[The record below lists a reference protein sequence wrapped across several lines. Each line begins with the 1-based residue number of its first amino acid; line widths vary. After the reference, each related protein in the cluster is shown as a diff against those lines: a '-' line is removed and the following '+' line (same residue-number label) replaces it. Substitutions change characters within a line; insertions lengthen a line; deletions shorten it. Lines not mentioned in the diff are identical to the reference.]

1 MPEDGAACSEVFC
14 STTRSEGEDLRM
26 PRYMVQFAYT
36 AAAWTALTKNP
47 QNRAEGL
54 NALAQRMGGRLL
66 DLYYCF
72 GEYDGMAILEL
83 PDDTA
88 ATAAVLAAIA
98 PGHLKSSRTTR
109 LMSVEETMDAMR
121 KAGSVTYAGPTG

>member
-1 MPEDGAACSEVFC
+1 
-14 STTRSEGEDLRM
+14 M

-36 AAAWTALTKNP
+36 AAAWAALTKNP

-54 NALAQRMGGRLL
+54 NALAERMGGRLL

-98 PGHLKSSRTTR
+98 PGHVKSSRTTR

-121 KAGSVTYAGPTG
+121 KAGSATYAGPTG

>member
-1 MPEDGAACSEVFC
+1 
-14 STTRSEGEDLRM
+14 M

-72 GEYDGMAILEL
+72 GEYDGVAILEL
-83 PDDTA
+83 PDDTS
-88 ATAAVLAAIA
+88 ATATVLAAVA
-98 PGHLKSSRTTR
+98 PGHVKSIRTTR
-109 LMSVEETMDAMR
+109 LMSVEETMEAMR
-121 KAGSVTYAGPTG
+121 KAGSATYAGPTG

>member
-1 MPEDGAACSEVFC
+1 MKMAPLAARYSALRI
-14 STTRSEGEDLRM
+14 TQEGEDLRM

-54 NALAQRMGGRLL
+54 NALAERMGGRLL

-98 PGHLKSSRTTR
+98 PGHVKSSRTTR

-121 KAGSVTYAGPTG
+121 KAGSATYAGPTG

>member
-1 MPEDGAACSEVFC
+1 MKMAPLAARYSALRI
-14 STTRSEGEDLRM
+14 TQEGEDLRM

-98 PGHLKSSRTTR
+98 PGHVKSSRTTR
-109 LMSVEETMDAMR
+109 LMSVEETMEAMR
-121 KAGSVTYAGPTG
+121 KAGSATYAGPTG